1 MKNIQLYEALLH
13 YVESQDYQEID
24 AKTFY
29 RKIFPE
35 GILEKEGGSE
45 GKPNGILVTKD
56 ASGKPTGHS
65 AISDELNEILNLAP
79 DSDAVMAPISYYGQN
94 LTGRNGG
101 VLHALTITVPIQ
113 SVTELER
120 LLAIMTQSVL
130 LKATYFVVT
139 ASSVQLYYVYE
150 EGVDLT
156 GEAQKEL
163 IAQKQLLIDRLNELL
178 QLAKPIAMTPLAD
191 RLPIVGTVSG
201 VEHLP
206 VRAFQ
211 VKFK

>member
-1 MKNIQLYEALLH
+1 METSQLYEALLE
-13 YVESQDYQEID
+13 YVECQNYQEVD

-45 GKPNGILVTKD
+45 GKPNGILVIKD

-65 AISDELNEILNLAP
+65 AISDELNEFLNLDQNAE
-79 DSDAVMAPISYYGQN
+79 AVMAPILYYGQN

-113 SVTELER
+113 SVDELER
-120 LLAIMTQSVL
+120 LLAILTQSVL
-130 LKATYFVVT
+130 LKATYFVIT
-139 ASSVQLYYVYE
+139 ATSVQLYYVYE
-150 EGVDLT
+150 TGVDMT
-156 GEAQKEL
+156 AEAQKEL
-163 IAQKQLLIDRLNELL
+163 MAQKQVLIDRFNALLN
-178 QLAKPIAMTPLAD
+178 LAKPIAMTTLAD

-201 VEHLP
+201 VQHLP

-211 VKFK
+211 VKLK

>member
-1 MKNIQLYEALLH
+1 MDMSQLYEALLQ
-13 YVESQDYQEID
+13 YIESENYQEID

-65 AISDELNEILNLAP
+65 AISDELNEVLNLAP
-79 DSDAVMAPISYYGQN
+79 DSEAVMAPISYYGQN

-101 VLHALTITVPIQ
+101 VLHALTITVPVH
-113 SVTELER
+113 SVAELER
-120 LLAIMTQSVL
+120 LLAILTQSVF
-130 LKATYFVVT
+130 LKATYFVLT
-139 ASSVQLYYVYE
+139 GESIQLYYVYE
-150 EGVDLT
+150 EGVAMT

-163 IAQKQLLIDRLNELL
+163 LAQKQVLIDRFNELL
-178 QLAKPIAMTPLAD
+178 GLAKSIAMTPLAD
-191 RLPIVGTVSG
+191 RLPIIGTVSG
-201 VEHLP
+201 KDRLT

-211 VKFK
+211 VKLK